1 MKTPDEKPFDC
12 CPPFDPDPWNDK
24 TFEWKGKQF
33 VRGKV
38 RTFFYMPIGFGNEM
52 RRLDKKVTG
61 SGATIQDNLCL
72 SDHTSKWNMDVYL
85 AVDKAIPGEENLQIS
100 GNFYSRV
107 YEGPFSDTGKWHK
120 DFVEKAENKGLK
132 TGKIYMWYT
141 TCPKCAKKYGKNYT
155 VIIAEIK

>member
-24 TFEWKGKQF
+24 AFEWKGKQF

-38 RTFFYMPIGFGNEM
+38 NTFFYMPIGFGNEM

-120 DFVEKAENKGLK
+120 DFLDVTKHKGLK
-132 TGKIYMWYT
+132 TGKTYMWYT

-155 VIIAEIK
+155 VIVAEVK